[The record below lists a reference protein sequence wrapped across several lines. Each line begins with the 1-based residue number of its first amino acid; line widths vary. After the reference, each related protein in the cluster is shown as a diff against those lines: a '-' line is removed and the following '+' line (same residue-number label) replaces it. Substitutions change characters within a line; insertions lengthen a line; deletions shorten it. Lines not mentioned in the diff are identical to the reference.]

1 MPLLGTMIY
10 AQNRKSHIHR
20 LAFFLTLLI
29 SYWAFTEYNIIQA
42 DSYAEAFFWTKA
54 GCFKI
59 ILSPFLIHFILVYI
73 SRWNTYN
80 KFKAFSLLYLP
91 AFALACADLFSGAI
105 SGSPVKENWGWASGR
120 PAYPSIVIIYFVWKI
135 SALSFAGKEALV
147 FLKNAA
153 PNQRNS
159 FTLFLYGIIAAV
171 VLGIASTYVSGM
183 MPNFPDISIIIAEF
197 FSIYLSY
204 IIWKYNFFP
213 GPSDTAEDI
222 INLMGDSLI
231 LAGPHNR
238 ILRVNQTLLKLSGYT
253 ENELLNADVSILF
266 DRFLES
272 PVNLEKEEKI
282 TSVETRLISKTG
294 QSIPVLLSKTVVYNK
309 CKMAVITII
318 IAKDLSLWYK
328 AQKEFIHAEKLE
340 SYEIIV
346 RGIVHDFNNLLS
358 SISGHLEITE
368 ISGKLPESLKRNVAL
383 CRKAISVAINLTRQL
398 SMYAKENELD
408 ISVCHISEI
417 IQESAELALKGT
429 FIQFDIQSDDNLRL
443 VKIDRFKFIQVFMNL
458 FINARQAM
466 PNDGKINVTCSNY
479 SDSLSKNLVK
489 LLIQDDGE
497 GIPDE
502 IIDKIFNPFFTTKQK
517 GTGLGLHIVKSIVEA
532 HQGSISVESKLH
544 AGTTFTI
551 LLPGVTEFENHGKA
565 DADITNT
572 ISEKK
577 ILSTYNNNE
586 SIRVG
591 FSTVLT
597 QISHNAE
604 QIQNSPQVIES
615 TIRSEAN

>member
-1 MPLLGTMIY
+1 MPFLWTVIY
-10 AQNRKSHIHR
+10 AQNRKSHVHR

-59 ILSPFLIHFILVYI
+59 ILSPFLIHFILAYI

-91 AFALACADLFSGAI
+91 AFVLAFTDLVSGAI

-120 PAYPSIVIIYFVWKI
+120 PAYPSVLMLYFVWKI
-135 SALSFAGKEALV
+135 LALSFAGKEALV
-147 FLKNAA
+147 FFKNAA

-171 VLGIASTYVSGM
+171 ILGIASTYISGM
-183 MPNFPDISIIIAEF
+183 IRPNFPDISILIAEF

-204 IIWKYNFFP
+204 IIWKFNFFP

-253 ENELLNADVSILF
+253 ENELHNADVSILF
-266 DRFLES
+266 DKFLES

-309 CKMAVITII
+309 NKMAVITII
-318 IAKDLSLWYK
+318 IAKDLSFWYK

-346 RGIVHDFNNLLS
+346 QGIVHDFNNLLA

-383 CRKAISVAINLTRQL
+383 CKKAISVAMNLTRQL
-398 SMYAKENELD
+398 SMYSRKNELD
-408 ISVCHISEI
+408 VSVFQIPGI
-417 IQESAELALKGT
+417 IQESADLALKGT
-429 FIQFDIQSDDNLRL
+429 FIQFGIQSDDNLRF
-443 VKIDRFKFIQVFMNL
+443 VKIDRFKLIQVFMNL

-466 PNDGKINVTCSNY
+466 PNDGKINVTCLNY

-489 LLIQDDGE
+489 ILIQDDGE

-517 GTGLGLHIVKSIVEA
+517 GTGLGLHIVKSIIEA

-551 LLPGVTEFENHGKA
+551 LLPGVTEFENHIES
-565 DADITNT
+565 DAEAI
-572 ISEKK
+572 
-577 ILSTYNNNE
+577 YNIPEQQIPIHNNE
-586 SIRVG
+586 SIPVA
-591 FSTVLT
+591 FSNV
-597 QISHNAE
+597 
-604 QIQNSPQVIES
+604 
-615 TIRSEAN
+615 